1 MKILKLS
8 ILSFYIKNIVLS
20 FLGLV
25 LIAGIVIF
33 ILDNVPSSSPYT
45 YIGIGSS
52 ILVAIFGAIII
63 GYCNAS
69 SASKEKEAKP
79 LYLHIILII
88 LLLITNTIGGDL
100 SFLNNLLRELSYFIF
115 LQMGAYLYMKR
126 KAKITQKIYS

>member
-1 MKILKLS
+1 MKTLKYS

-33 ILDNVPSSSPYT
+33 ILDNVPPIPPYG

-52 ILVAIFGAIII
+52 ILVAMLGAIII

-69 SASKEKEAKP
+69 SASKEKGVKP
-79 LYLHIILII
+79 LYLHLILII
-88 LLLITNTIGGDL
+88 LLLIINTIGGDL
-100 SFLNNLLRELSYFIF
+100 SFLRNLLRELSYLIF
-115 LQMGAYLYMKR
+115 LQIGVYLYMKR
-126 KAKITQKIYS
+126 KAKIEQKIYS

>member
-1 MKILKLS
+1 MKTLKYSL
-8 ILSFYIKNIVLS
+8 LSFYIKNMVLS

-25 LIAGIVIF
+25 VIAAIVIF
-33 ILDNVPSSSPYT
+33 ILDNVSASPPYA

-52 ILVAIFGAIII
+52 ILVAMLGAIII

-69 SASKEKEAKP
+69 SASKEIGANP

-100 SFLNNLLRELSYFIF
+100 NFLNDFLRELSYLIF
-115 LQMGAYLYMKR
+115 LQIGVYFYVKR
-126 KAKITQKIYS
+126 KAKIEHKKA